1 LLRYGECPKKS
12 LSVVVNQAKGT
23 LPRAI
28 RSVSDRMKGLLTNE
42 INRIMP
48 AGLIRIEYVQS

>member
-1 LLRYGECPKKS
+1 
-12 LSVVVNQAKGT
+12 
-23 LPRAI
+23 
-28 RSVSDRMKGLLTNE
+28 MKGLLTNE